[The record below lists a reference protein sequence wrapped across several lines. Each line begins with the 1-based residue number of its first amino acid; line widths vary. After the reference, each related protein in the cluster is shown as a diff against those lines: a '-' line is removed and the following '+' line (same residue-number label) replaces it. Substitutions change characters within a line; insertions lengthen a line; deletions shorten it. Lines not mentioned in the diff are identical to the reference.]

1 MSKVVIANTL
11 LLITAAIW
19 GFGFVAQVMGMN
31 YLDPYAFIG
40 LRFLLGAV
48 SLIPVIYFV
57 HKRMPFEVT
66 NKRELWLGCAVLGV
80 ILFIAGSL
88 QQVGLL
94 YTTASNA
101 GFITGTYMVIVPILG
116 LILKYQTGVNTW
128 LGCFLAAFGLYLLSV
143 KEGLTMGYGDGLQL
157 LGAVFWAAHIMAID
171 HFIKRSPALL
181 LAFGQFLMCGILA
194 LCVSSV
200 LETTT
205 FEAVA
210 NAVNVLIY
218 AGIITVGVA
227 YTLQVVAQN
236 DTKPTHAAIILSL
249 EAVFGAVGGAV
260 LLDEALSQREML
272 GCAIMLCGMIV
283 SQVTW
288 SDLVGPKED
297 NSSQNQA

>member
-80 ILFIAGSL
+80 ILFTAGSL

-210 NAVNVLIY
+210 SAVNVLIY

-249 EAVFGAVGGAV
+249 EAVFGAVGGAL